1 MSPITKQVAIY
12 LIRWYTGLTNGEIG
26 KIFKMKAQAV
36 SKAGIKIERLMKENR
51 KIKSQVNKLISRA
64 DPFFHRKQEAK
75 MLQNY
80 TAKYS
85 KIASGYMGQ
94 LIEWPEV
101 VTEGGDI
108 EECRMM
114 LRDAL
119 NEMLLAYKKQGKE
132 IPMGGALIEQVPIE
146 VQDVCQTA

>member
-1 MSPITKQVAIY
+1 
-12 LIRWYTGLTNGEIG
+12 
-26 KIFKMKAQAV
+26 
-36 SKAGIKIERLMKENR
+36 
-51 KIKSQVNKLISRA
+51 
-64 DPFFHRKQEAK
+64 
-75 MLQNY
+75 MLLNY

-101 VTEGGDI
+101 VTEGKDI

-119 NEMLLAYKKQGKE
+119 NEMLLAYKHQGKE
-132 IPMGGALIEQVPIE
+132 IPIGGALIEQVPIE
-146 VQDVCQTA
+146 VQNVYQTA